1 MPELFPGDLECINQ
15 QLDYFGTN
23 IYSGNHVRA
32 TEANGFESVE
42 KKDLSVTAMG
52 WPVTPEA
59 LYWGPKFFYER
70 YRMPIVVTES
80 GMANDDRVQ
89 DGKVHDRERI
99 EFLYRYL
106 SEYARAIEDGVPAL
120 GYFLWSLVDN
130 FEWAEGYSKRFG
142 IVYVDYETQQRILKY
157 SAYWYKT
164 LIAGHE
170 CGYAKDVRPAID
182 NEQTVDTV

>member
-1 MPELFPGDLECINQ
+1 
-15 QLDYFGTN
+15 
-23 IYSGNHVRA
+23 
-32 TEANGFESVE
+32 
-42 KKDLSVTAMG
+42 MG

-59 LYWGPKFFYER
+59 LYWGPKYFYER
-70 YRMPIVVTES
+70 YQVPIVITES

-89 DGKVHDRERI
+89 NGKVQDRERI
-99 EFLYRYL
+99 EFIYKYL
-106 SEYARAIEDGVPAL
+106 SEYARAIEDGIPAL
-120 GYFLWSLVDN
+120 GYFLWSLLDN

-170 CGYAKDVRPAID
+170 CGYEKDARPAID